1 MILSAVLCALFP
13 YASIGVIY
21 VLIKGY
27 FPAAFPWEIFSALLY
42 MAELWLIAL
51 IAVLLLLRR
60 KERYT
65 PLALARA
72 VMIVKLVQLPAYAG
86 ILLLGLG
93 FSLTVCSD
101 DRAQRPARRRCG
113 EPRTGGGHLHEVLR
127 RTAGDL
133 PVHLLRGRRRVDD
146 LVLPPAPREKER
158 GMICKHSAAMATKS
172 PLEKSE
178 TAANTELVVSDDVT
192 ARISASMQRKSNL
205 LKTMRGAA

>member
-72 VMIVKLVQLPAYAG
+72 VMIVKLVQIPAYAG

-93 FSLTVCSD
+93 FSLTVYFAVNVVFFLFDVLTIALGVAAVS
-101 DRAQRPARRRCG
+101 RAQEEGIFTKYYAERLGIFQFIFC
-113 EPRTGGGHLHEVLR
+113 
-127 RTAGDL
+127 
-133 PVHLLRGRRRVDD
+133 VD
-146 LVLPPAPREKER
+146 
-158 GMICKHSAAMATKS
+158 
-172 PLEKSE
+172 
-178 TAANTELVVSDDVT
+178 VV
-192 ARISASMQRKSNL
+192 ASMISYCRLHRAKKSA
-205 LKTMRGAA
+205 G

>member
-1 MILSAVLCALFP
+1 MILSAILCALFP

-51 IAVLLLLRR
+51 IAVLRR

-72 VMIVKLVQLPAYAG
+72 VMIVKLVQIPAYAW

-93 FSLTVCSD
+93 FSLTVYFAVNVVFFLFDVLTIALSGLLGVAAVG
-101 DRAQRPARRRCG
+101 RAQEEGIFTKYHAERLGIFQFIFCVDVVASMISYCR
-113 EPRTGGGHLHEVLR
+113 LR
-127 RTAGDL
+127 RA
-133 PVHLLRGRRRVDD
+133 
-146 LVLPPAPREKER
+146 
-158 GMICKHSAAMATKS
+158 
-172 PLEKSE
+172 EKS
-178 TAANTELVVSDDVT
+178 A
-192 ARISASMQRKSNL
+192 
-205 LKTMRGAA
+205 G

>member
-72 VMIVKLVQLPAYAG
+72 VMIVKLVQIPAYAG

-93 FSLTVCSD
+93 FSLTVYFAVLTIALSGLLGVAAVS
-101 DRAQRPARRRCG
+101 RAQEEGIFTKYHAERLGIFQFIFC
-113 EPRTGGGHLHEVLR
+113 
-127 RTAGDL
+127 
-133 PVHLLRGRRRVDD
+133 VD
-146 LVLPPAPREKER
+146 
-158 GMICKHSAAMATKS
+158 
-172 PLEKSE
+172 
-178 TAANTELVVSDDVT
+178 VV
-192 ARISASMQRKSNL
+192 ASMISYCRLHRAKKSA
-205 LKTMRGAA
+205 G

>member
-72 VMIVKLVQLPAYAG
+72 VRREARADPAYAG

-93 FSLTVCSD
+93 FSLTVYFAVNVVFFLFDVLTIALSGLLGVAAVS
-101 DRAQRPARRRCG
+101 RAQEEGIFTKYYAERLGIFQFIFCVDVVASMISYCR
-113 EPRTGGGHLHEVLR
+113 LHR
-127 RTAGDL
+127 A
-133 PVHLLRGRRRVDD
+133 
-146 LVLPPAPREKER
+146 
-158 GMICKHSAAMATKS
+158 
-172 PLEKSE
+172 EKS
-178 TAANTELVVSDDVT
+178 A
-192 ARISASMQRKSNL
+192 
-205 LKTMRGAA
+205 G

>member
-72 VMIVKLVQLPAYAG
+72 VMIVKLVQIPAYAG

-93 FSLTVCSD
+93 FSLTVYF
-101 DRAQRPARRRCG
+101 AVNVVFFV
-113 EPRTGGGHLHEVLR
+113 TVIL
-127 RTAGDL
+127 
-133 PVHLLRGRRRVDD
+133 
-146 LVLPPAPREKER
+146 
-158 GMICKHSAAMATKS
+158 S
-172 PLEKSE
+172 P
-178 TAANTELVVSDDVT
+178 
-192 ARISASMQRKSNL
+192 
-205 LKTMRGAA
+205 G

>member
-51 IAVLLLLRR
+51 IAVLFLLRR

-72 VMIVKLVQLPAYAG
+72 VMIVKLVQIPAYAG
-86 ILLLGLG
+86 ILLLGMG
-93 FSLTVCSD
+93 FSLTVYFAVNVVFFLFDVLTIALSGLLGVAAVS
-101 DRAQRPARRRCG
+101 RAQEIFTKYHAERLGIFQFIFCVDVVASMISYCR
-113 EPRTGGGHLHEVLR
+113 LR
-127 RTAGDL
+127 RA
-133 PVHLLRGRRRVDD
+133 
-146 LVLPPAPREKER
+146 
-158 GMICKHSAAMATKS
+158 
-172 PLEKSE
+172 EKS
-178 TAANTELVVSDDVT
+178 A
-192 ARISASMQRKSNL
+192 
-205 LKTMRGAA
+205 G

>member
-72 VMIVKLVQLPAYAG
+72 VMIVKLVQIPAYAG
-86 ILLLGLG
+86 ILLLGMG
-93 FSLTVCSD
+93 FSLTIYFAVNVVFFLFDVLTIALSG
-101 DRAQRPARRRCG
+101 PA
-113 EPRTGGGHLHEVLR
+113 
-127 RTAGDL
+127 A
-133 PVHLLRGRRRVDD
+133 
-146 LVLPPAPREKER
+146 
-158 GMICKHSAAMATKS
+158 
-172 PLEKSE
+172 
-178 TAANTELVVSDDVT
+178 
-192 ARISASMQRKSNL
+192 
-205 LKTMRGAA
+205 

>member
-72 VMIVKLVQLPAYAG
+72 VMIVKLVQIPAYAG
-86 ILLLGLG
+86 ILLLGMG
-93 FSLTVCSD
+93 FSLTVYFAVNVVFFLFDVLTIALSGLLGVAAVS
-101 DRAQRPARRRCG
+101 RAP
-113 EPRTGGGHLHEVLR
+113 GGGHLHEVPR
-127 RTAGDL
+127 RAAGDL
-133 PVHLLRGRRRVDD
+133 PVHLLRGRRRVDY
-146 LVLPPAPREKER
+146 LVLPPAPRGKER
-158 GMICKHSAAMATKS
+158 GMICKHSAYS
-172 PLEKSE
+172 
-178 TAANTELVVSDDVT
+178 V
-192 ARISASMQRKSNL
+192 MQSVFLIDKDY
-205 LKTMRGAA
+205 

>member
-72 VMIVKLVQLPAYAG
+72 VMIVKLVQ
-86 ILLLGLG
+86 I
-93 FSLTVCSD
+93 
-101 DRAQRPARRRCG
+101 RR
-113 EPRTGGGHLHEVLR
+113 
-127 RTAGDL
+127 
-133 PVHLLRGRRRVDD
+133 
-146 LVLPPAPREKER
+146 
-158 GMICKHSAAMATKS
+158 
-172 PLEKSE
+172 
-178 TAANTELVVSDDVT
+178 
-192 ARISASMQRKSNL
+192 
-205 LKTMRGAA
+205 MRGSCFWGWAFR

>member
-72 VMIVKLVQLPAYAG
+72 VMIVKLVQIPAYAG
-86 ILLLGLG
+86 ILLLGMG
-93 FSLTVCSD
+93 FSLTVYFAVNVVFFLFDVLTIALSGLLGVAAVS
-101 DRAQRPARRRCG
+101 RAQEEGIFTKYHAERLGIFQFIFC
-113 EPRTGGGHLHEVLR
+113 
-127 RTAGDL
+127 
-133 PVHLLRGRRRVDD
+133 VD
-146 LVLPPAPREKER
+146 
-158 GMICKHSAAMATKS
+158 
-172 PLEKSE
+172 
-178 TAANTELVVSDDVT
+178 VV
-192 ARISASMQRKSNL
+192 ASMISYCRLHRAKKSA
-205 LKTMRGAA
+205 G

>member
-42 MAELWLIAL
+42 MAELWLIA
-51 IAVLLLLRR
+51 VLFLLRR

-72 VMIVKLVQLPAYAG
+72 VMIVKLVQIPAYAG

-93 FSLTVCSD
+93 FSLTVYFAVNVVFFLFDVLTIALSGLLGVAAVS
-101 DRAQRPARRRCG
+101 RAQEEGIFTKYYAERLGIFQFIFC
-113 EPRTGGGHLHEVLR
+113 
-127 RTAGDL
+127 
-133 PVHLLRGRRRVDD
+133 VD
-146 LVLPPAPREKER
+146 
-158 GMICKHSAAMATKS
+158 
-172 PLEKSE
+172 
-178 TAANTELVVSDDVT
+178 VV
-192 ARISASMQRKSNL
+192 ASMISYCRLHRAKKSA
-205 LKTMRGAA
+205 G

>member
-51 IAVLLLLRR
+51 IAVLFLLRR

-72 VMIVKLVQLPAYAG
+72 VMIVKLVQIPAYAW
-86 ILLLGLG
+86 ILLLTVYFAVNVVFFLFDVLTIALSGLLG
-93 FSLTVCSD
+93 VAAVS
-101 DRAQRPARRRCG
+101 RAQEKGIFTKYHAERLGIFQFIFCVDVVASMISYCR
-113 EPRTGGGHLHEVLR
+113 LR
-127 RTAGDL
+127 RAKKSAG
-133 PVHLLRGRRRVDD
+133 
-146 LVLPPAPREKER
+146 
-158 GMICKHSAAMATKS
+158 
-172 PLEKSE
+172 
-178 TAANTELVVSDDVT
+178 
-192 ARISASMQRKSNL
+192 
-205 LKTMRGAA
+205 

>member
-27 FPAAFPWEIFSALLY
+27 FPWEIFSALLY

-72 VMIVKLVQLPAYAG
+72 VMIVKLVQIPAYAG

-93 FSLTVCSD
+93 FSLTVYF
-101 DRAQRPARRRCG
+101 A
-113 EPRTGGGHLHEVLR
+113 V
-127 RTAGDL
+127 
-133 PVHLLRGRRRVDD
+133 
-146 LVLPPAPREKER
+146 
-158 GMICKHSAAMATKS
+158 
-172 PLEKSE
+172 
-178 TAANTELVVSDDVT
+178 NVV
-192 ARISASMQRKSNL
+192 
-205 LKTMRGAA
+205 

>member
-72 VMIVKLVQLPAYAG
+72 VMIVKLVQIPAYAW

-93 FSLTVCSD
+93 FSLTVYFAVNVVFFLFDVLTIALSGLLGVAAVS
-101 DRAQRPARRRCG
+101 RAQEGIFTKYHAERLGIFQFIFCVDVVASMISYCR
-113 EPRTGGGHLHEVLR
+113 LR
-127 RTAGDL
+127 RA
-133 PVHLLRGRRRVDD
+133 
-146 LVLPPAPREKER
+146 
-158 GMICKHSAAMATKS
+158 
-172 PLEKSE
+172 EKS
-178 TAANTELVVSDDVT
+178 A
-192 ARISASMQRKSNL
+192 
-205 LKTMRGAA
+205 G